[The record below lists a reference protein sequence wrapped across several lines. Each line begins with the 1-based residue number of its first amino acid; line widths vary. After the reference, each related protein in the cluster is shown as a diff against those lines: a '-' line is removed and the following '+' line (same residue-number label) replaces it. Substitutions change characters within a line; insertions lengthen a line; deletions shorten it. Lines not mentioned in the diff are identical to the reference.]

1 MGHLHDCVVLG
12 GRDLCGLGGHGAAR
26 HEKTGGV
33 FIRGAHGLR
42 DLGLLYLQPAGRV
55 GWLGANDCSR
65 FCVSGHVLVNWRAV

>member
-1 MGHLHDCVVLG
+1 MGHLHDCLVLG
-12 GRDLCGLGGHGAAR
+12 SCDLCGLGGHGAAR